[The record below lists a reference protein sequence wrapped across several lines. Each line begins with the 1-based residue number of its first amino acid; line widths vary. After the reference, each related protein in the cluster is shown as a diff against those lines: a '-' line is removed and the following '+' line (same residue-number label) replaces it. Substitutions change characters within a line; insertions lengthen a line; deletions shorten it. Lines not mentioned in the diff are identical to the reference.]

1 MQELRVN
8 WGKSVGNLKPGNF
21 VRTKEVVCL
30 KCKPTLK
37 CKLGV
42 KVTRRKKIF
51 IVGLVLSVLK
61 S

>member
-8 WGKSVGNLKPGNF
+8 QRKSVGNLKPGNF
-21 VRTKEVVCL
+21 ERTKEVVCL

-37 CKLGV
+37 CKLDCQGDEAL
-42 KVTRRKKIF
+42 KKF
-51 IVGLVLSVLK
+51 SWLDWFSP